1 MKEVSLDIFRLKNGG
16 GKGIYGNNQ
25 FKHQLCKQ
33 QLVVKLKNNTEKWH
47 NSYFFSTLLSY
58 LLCMCMCAALQQ
70 VGDATHK
77 IAALF
82 YCVGV
87 TVSLMT
93 VSQKV
98 LIGRLCVRGVTIQPA
113 AGQEQQAAD

>member
-1 MKEVSLDIFRLKNGG
+1 MA
-16 GKGIYGNNQ
+16 
-25 FKHQLCKQ
+25 Q
-33 QLVVKLKNNTEKWH
+33 QL
-47 NSYFFSTLLSY
+47 FFSTLLSY

-87 TVSLMT
+87 TVSPMT
-93 VSQKV
+93 VSQNYLSVVSRCSLPLYKNS
-98 LIGRLCVRGVTIQPA
+98 GQQTEVR
-113 AGQEQQAAD
+113 

>member
-1 MKEVSLDIFRLKNGG
+1 MW
-16 GKGIYGNNQ
+16 GKGHIW
-25 FKHQLCKQ
+25 KQ
-33 QLVVKLKNNTEKWH
+33 SIQTSALQTSVSSKTGKQYREMEQQV
-47 NSYFFSTLLSY
+47 FFSTLLSY
-58 LLCMCMCAALQQ
+58 LVCMCMCAALQQ

-87 TVSLMT
+87 TVSPMT

-98 LIGRLCVRGVTIQPA
+98 LGRLCVRGVTMQPA
-113 AGQEQQAAD
+113 AGQEQQAPD